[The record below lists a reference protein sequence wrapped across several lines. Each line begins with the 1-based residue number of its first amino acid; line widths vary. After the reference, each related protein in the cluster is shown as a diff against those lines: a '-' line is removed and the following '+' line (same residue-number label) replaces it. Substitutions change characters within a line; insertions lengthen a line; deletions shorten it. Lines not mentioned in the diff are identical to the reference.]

1 MGTRYQYH
9 ARVGLDVIDER
20 EAKRLDWILAKA
32 QTTTEDLTEWEECF
46 VNDMTDRLEKYG
58 RSLTVS
64 EKQWDVLERICDKS
78 T

>member
-1 MGTRYQYH
+1 MMDQ
-9 ARVGLDVIDER
+9 L

-32 QTTTEDLTEWEECF
+32 QMATEDLTEWEECF

-64 EKQWDVLERICDKS
+64 DKQWDVLERICDKS

>member
-1 MGTRYQYH
+1 MDQ
-9 ARVGLDVIDER
+9 R

-32 QTTTEDLTEWEECF
+32 QTTTEDLTEWEQGF
-46 VNDMTDRLEKYG
+46 VDDMTERFEKYG

-64 EKQWDVLERICDKS
+64 ERQWDVLERICSKS